1 MTAML
6 WIAPDRIAASLDA
19 GHAGPTPEDLAD
31 APRLTAW
38 RIVIEPGERVV
49 RLHGRVTG
57 HPEIDDPE
65 LTTSA
70 VIALDAGGSGGDH
83 GVEGWA
89 RTLSRWYRLD
99 GASFR
104 PADPAARDA
113 ELATLGR
120 ALAGYRR
127 HLAAALESHEADVYA
142 EPGAEQ
148 P

>member
-1 MTAML
+1 ML
-6 WIAPDRIAASLDA
+6 WIAPDRIAASLEA
-19 GHAGPTPEDLAD
+19 GHAGPMPEDLAD

-38 RIVIEPGERVV
+38 RVVIAPGERVV

-70 VIALDAGGSGGDH
+70 VIALDAGGGD
-83 GVEGWA
+83 GDSEGWA

-113 ELATLGR
+113 ELATLDR

-127 HLAAALESHEADVYA
+127 HLAAALESHEADVDA
-142 EPGAEQ
+142 EPGAQQ